1 MNKEE
6 KQDKTTGQTII
17 DAVITGHAAL
27 AEGMANSTIDDYKAF
42 GKYVSKTNGFVSAT
56 YTITTSD
63 NKVAGIYDA
72 ACKAVVGSIGGTV
85 GAGIGFAP
93 GAALGVA
100 AASWLDAEYMVCE
113 TFGRL
118 VYKMTNYSFPQS
130 EYVPRPDLWHGP
142 EHLRGKAQEE
152 KALDHNYNQNGEYE
166 AEQNIT
172 NGSFDPDKN
181 GSEKREQYKEHWSQP
196 ENVAL
201 AEESGASDVN
211 GPEAVYQNV
220 INKTPDR
227 ESGSDRR
234 ERRSSGSRNDRY
246 RDSRNSNDRGRFGP
260 PIILDLD
267 GDGVELTS
275 LDESSAFYDISGDGY
290 RNRVGWAGKDDGILA
305 FDKDSDGVIKD
316 RDEIAFVDY
325 KLGAETDLE
334 GLTAFDSNNDGV
346 LDNKDDKWKQFG
358 VWQDKDQDGE
368 TDIGEFTSMQNM
380 GISSIDLS
388 SDQNQHK
395 SSGNVIYGLGNY
407 TRSDG
412 STHTFADTAL
422 QYSDFSFRKASDG
435 SIDIQTDGVGIKL
448 LSDDIDNR
456 LSLSGENAHVVIG
469 GVRNDAISTDG
480 SHDVMFDGGNGNDQL
495 RGGDGD
501 DWLIGGEGND
511 FIHSG
516 SGNDISWGG
525 LGRDRLIGGEGNDQL
540 FGQQGDDLLIGV
552 AGNNLLMAGSGND
565 RLKGGINVDVLIGG
579 SGNDFLYGNEGDDH
593 LIGGQGNDKLYG
605 GDGSDTYYFASGD
618 GQDDVYN
625 FDTEGNDTLTFDGVA
640 TENIWFERNGLNLD
654 VKILGSTDEV
664 SIRGWYKYDVSRIDQ
679 FTNSDGSTLAANQ
692 VNKLVE
698 VMAGYQ
704 ANDGSSFESILPGTL
719 PHEVQLAVD
728 SAWRAA

>member
-1 MNKEE
+1 
-6 KQDKTTGQTII
+6 
-17 DAVITGHAAL
+17 
-27 AEGMANSTIDDYKAF
+27 
-42 GKYVSKTNGFVSAT
+42 
-56 YTITTSD
+56 
-63 NKVAGIYDA
+63 
-72 ACKAVVGSIGGTV
+72 
-85 GAGIGFAP
+85 
-93 GAALGVA
+93 
-100 AASWLDAEYMVCE
+100 
-113 TFGRL
+113 
-118 VYKMTNYSFPQS
+118 
-130 EYVPRPDLWHGP
+130 
-142 EHLRGKAQEE
+142 
-152 KALDHNYNQNGEYE
+152 LDHDYNQNGEYE

-196 ENVAL
+196 ENVKL
-201 AEESGASDVN
+201 SEESGESDVN

-275 LDESSAFYDISGDGY
+275 LDESSVFYDISGDGY
-290 RNRVGWAGKDDGILA
+290 RNRMGWAGKDDGILA

-325 KLGAETDLE
+325 TQGAETDLE

-346 LDNKDDKWKQFG
+346 LDKRDDKWKQFG

-368 TDIGEFTSMQNM
+368 TDIGEFASMQNM

-456 LSLSGENAHVVIG
+456 LSLSGENTHVVIG

-495 RGGDGD
+495 HGGDGD
-501 DWLIGGEGND
+501 DWLIGGEGTDYVHGGAGNDYLFVDNQDDWHGGDGYDTAIILTDQNLALDLTQHSVESVITGAGNDRITAGGENNIISSGDGRDIIITGGGADTILAGAGNDVINAGDGAD
-511 FIHSG
+511 FIS
-516 SGNDISWGG
+516 GG
-525 LGRDRLIGGEGNDQL
+525 LGRDSLIGGEGNDQL
-540 FGQQGDDLLIGV
+540 YGEQGDDLLIGV

-565 RLKGGINVDVLIGG
+565 RLKGGINADVLIGG

-593 LIGGQGNDKLYG
+593 LIGGQGNDRLYG
-605 GDGSDTYYFASGD
+605 GDGSNTYYFASGD
-618 GQDDVYN
+618 GQDEIYN

-640 TENIWFERNGLNLD
+640 TESIWFERNGLNLD

-664 SIRGWYKYDVSRIDQ
+664 SIRGWYKNETSKIDQ
-679 FTNSDGSTLAANQ
+679 FTNSDGSTLAENQ

-704 ANDGSSFESILPGTL
+704 ANDGSSFESIRPGSL
-719 PHEVQLAVD
+719 PHKVQLAVD